1 MTRQNYLNKMN
12 TPTSECPVPVEQRPM
27 NEYISL
33 KESTF
38 FTWTTAK
45 FEDYFKK
52 SLILA
57 GVIYSLTAL
66 IIMASF
72 VTSETK
78 VNIIL
83 YTISFG
89 TFFVA
94 LIFLRV
100 YLGWIYVYERLVK
113 ATISY
118 EESGW
123 YDGQIWI
130 KTPEVLIQDK
140 LLATYELLPT
150 INRIKNSLI
159 ICLIIIACSIFYLN
173 YSR

>member
-1 MTRQNYLNKMN
+1 
-12 TPTSECPVPVEQRPM
+12 
-27 NEYISL
+27 
-33 KESTF
+33 
-38 FTWTTAK
+38 
-45 FEDYFKK
+45 
-52 SLILA
+52 
-57 GVIYSLTAL
+57 
-66 IIMASF
+66 MASF

-83 YTISFG
+83 YTVSFG